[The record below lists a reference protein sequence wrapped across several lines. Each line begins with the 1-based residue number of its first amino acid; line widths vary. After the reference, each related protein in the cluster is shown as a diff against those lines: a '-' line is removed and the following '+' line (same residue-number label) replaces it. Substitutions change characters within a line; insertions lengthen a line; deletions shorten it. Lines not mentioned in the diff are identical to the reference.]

1 MRYMEMVLVKEW
13 PVDSYVFMSSRA
25 GSLHISAFYL
35 FDGIRP
41 TPPGYKE
48 LFLLTSPTKVKTPH
62 MFSEEELKENA
73 SVHMSLDVKYTGRD
87 CALFVIRY
95 SLYKFSIYTD
105 YSSPYQV
112 ERLRRSIISSQYRN
126 AIYVRRRVRTSLRAK
141 GKPGRSKEEV
151 YESVVESCS
160 IKLVP
165 LL

>member
-1 MRYMEMVLVKEW
+1 MRYMEMALTKEW
-13 PVDSYVFMSSRA
+13 PGDSYVFMSSRA
-25 GSLHISAFYL
+25 GSFHISIFYL

-48 LFLLTSPTKVKTPH
+48 LFLLISPTKVKTLH
-62 MFSEEELKENA
+62 MSTEEEPKANA
-73 SVHMSLDVKYTGRD
+73 SVHMSLDVSYTGRA
-87 CALFVIRY
+87 CALFMIRY

-112 ERLRRSIISSQYRN
+112 ERLRRSIISNQYRN
-126 AIYVRRRVRTSLRAK
+126 AVYVRRRVRTSLGAK
-141 GKPGRSKEEV
+141 GKQSKSKEEV
-151 YESVVESCS
+151 YEGVVESCS